1 MSDEMSQ
8 VDIIDE
14 TPKMDP
20 RIIIVVFVIII
31 LTILLSAKIIGGV
44 LNS

>member
-1 MSDEMSQ
+1 MSDEA
-8 VDIIDE
+8 
-14 TPKMDP
+14 PKMDP